1 MKNKKAL
8 FFALSS
14 LVLISL
20 AIAKDVTD
28 VQSIDASQRNQ
39 ITVSS
44 GGGGVANGAST
55 ATFNTF
61 ATSNFFSDRVA
72 INTNVFE
79 NDTTEVLQIAP
90 KPGQTSSYL
99 KIVYAGLGS
108 SALIRLSDVGVSGPF
123 ANITENTAGLF
134 RITTAGTG
142 ATGGNIGSSG
152 FDHILWDQ
160 TGHVTF
166 GDAQAQSFNFIAGS
180 VVKVAGITTFNG
192 NVTNMVGTGLS
203 NVVAYSQGMVTNRF
217 TIP

>member
-1 MKNKKAL
+1 MKKWIIPVL
-8 FFALSS
+8 
-14 LVLISL
+14 LISVGL
-20 AIAKDVTD
+20 VCLKAKDIQEITT
-28 VQSIDASQRNQ
+28 IDASQRNQ
-39 ITVSS
+39 ITVS
-44 GGGGVANGAST
+44 GGGGGAVAT
-55 ATFNTF
+55 AAALTNSFNKFT
-61 ATSNFFSDRVA
+61 TSNFFTDRVA
-72 INTNVFE
+72 INTNLFE
-79 NDTTEVLQIAP
+79 NDTSEVLQLAP
-90 KPGQTSSYL
+90 KAGQTSSYL
-99 KIVYAGLGS
+99 KIIYAGLGS
-108 SALIRLSDVGVSGPF
+108 SALIRMSDNDISGPF
-123 ANITENTAGLF
+123 VNITENTAGLF

-192 NVTNMVGTGLS
+192 NVTNLVGTGLS